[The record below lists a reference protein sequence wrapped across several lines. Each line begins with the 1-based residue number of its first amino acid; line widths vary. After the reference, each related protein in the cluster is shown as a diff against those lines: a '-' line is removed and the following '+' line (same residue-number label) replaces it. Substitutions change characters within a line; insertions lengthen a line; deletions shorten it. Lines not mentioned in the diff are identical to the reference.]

1 MTINLV
7 DIDKIFMISVSEKR
21 QKKMKDT
28 YPQLVENNL
37 FEWYLPQKDKENPER
52 GCYNSHRNVINIAKQ
67 RNYKTIIVFE
77 DDLKLLE
84 SYESFVT
91 SVNNLERP
99 PNYKY
104 ILLGAISVDTEP
116 SPYKNLKRVNCC
128 LSTVGYM
135 VSVDKVNIPQFYGHN
150 IDEVMFCSGY
160 SFSEIVLVNKITN
173 TNIYISNPLL
183 VAPNGDDTTMDG
195 YLFHNMSSLEYITN
209 NNRLLLSSY
218 VNVMQLDYAVGVFI
232 LSLILFYFL
241 RV

>member
-1 MTINLV
+1 MTTNFNN
-7 DIDKIFMISVSEKR
+7 IDKIFMISVSEKR

-77 DDLKLLE
+77 DDIKLLE

-99 PNYKY
+99 PNFIY

-135 VSVDKVNIPQFYGHN
+135 VSVDKANIPQFYGVN
-150 IDEVMFCSGY
+150 VDAVMFCAGY
-160 SFSEIVLVNKITN
+160 DYIDAIMINKIN
-173 TNIYISNPLL
+173 NNNIYISNPLL
-183 VAPNGDDTTMDG
+183 IAPNGEETTIGSYHD
-195 YLFHNMSSLEYITN
+195 LASLDYFTN
-209 NNRLLLSSY
+209 NTRLLLSSY
-218 VNVMQLDYAVGVFI
+218 INVAQLDYIIFIFI

-241 RV
+241 K